1 MTAVAVEK
9 NLTEK
14 RDKRAKSIAAMGLV
28 NREVDKF
35 LVSTPSLR
43 GKQTSYEVWRNEAGK
58 IRCNCLE
65 FEEAAVSDSAFRC
78 EHILAVKY
86 ALVAKNTESATKQPV
101 KVETQIEV
109 TPTQVVEEDKSAT
122 ESRSF
127 DNGEGDLEIDNQS
140 KIQNPKSKIEMSTRG
155 EQKAGEVQENV
166 SVKGQTETQKVSEPS
181 HLANTQGDKKM
192 TQNNLKE
199 MPFVTAEESTQTE
212 TANNVLN
219 FSTTLRELR
228 KNVDPE
234 LVKQREGWRDRNGNT
249 HYVDYVEWHTVADI
263 LDENAPNWMHTVKDI
278 RQIGDIFTVT
288 VAITI
293 DGITREGIGTGTA
306 DSEMG
311 IKKAE
316 HDALKRAAV
325 KFGIAR
331 DLYKKES
338 DTIEREGA
346 VPPPQNDGFPANPVA
361 KSLSDLVTAKQLGM
375 IRAIAREINVDAD
388 EECQN
393 VMQCKTD
400 ELSKKAASGLIQHL
414 QDLQKNQEVSVQQ
427 PMRRAG

>member
-1 MTAVAVEK
+1 
-9 NLTEK
+9 
-14 RDKRAKSIAAMGLV
+14 
-28 NREVDKF
+28 
-35 LVSTPSLR
+35 
-43 GKQTSYEVWRNEAGK
+43 
-58 IRCNCLE
+58 LE
-65 FEEAAVSDSAFRC
+65 FEESAAVDPAFRC

-101 KVETQIEV
+101 KVETTIEV
-109 TPTQVVEEDKSAT
+109 KPTQAAAKDENET
-122 ESRSF
+122 ESRP
-127 DNGEGDLEIDNQS
+127 S
-140 KIQNPKSKIEMSTRG
+140 KRG
-155 EQKAGEVQENV
+155 EQKSDEVQENILAE
-166 SVKGQTETQKVSEPS
+166 GQAEIEKVAEPS
-181 HLANTQGDKKM
+181 HLISTQGDKKM
-192 TQNNLKE
+192 TQAKVKE
-199 MPFVTAEESTQTE
+199 APIVEQGEE

-293 DGITREGIGTGTA
+293 DGITREGIGTGNAET
-306 DSEMG
+306 ELG

-346 VPPPQNDGFPANPVA
+346 VPTPSNDGGFPSNPIA

-375 IRAIAREINVDAD
+375 IRAISREIGVDAD
-388 EECQN
+388 QECQN
-393 VMQCKTD
+393 AMNCKTD
-400 ELSKKAASGLIQHL
+400 ELSKKAGSSFIQHL
-414 QDLQKNQEVSVQQ
+414 QDMQKNNDVQVQQQ

>member
-109 TPTQVVEEDKSAT
+109 TPTQVVEEDKSAP
-122 ESRSF
+122 ESSPNLGMRDADSEF
-127 DNGEGDLEIDNQS
+127 DNES
-140 KIQNPKSKIEMSTRG
+140 KIQNPKSKMSRDG
-155 EQKAGEVQENV
+155 EQKADEVQENV
-166 SVKGQTETQKVSEPS
+166 LVKGQTETQKVSEPS

-192 TQNNLKE
+192 TQANLKE
-199 MPFVTAEESTQTE
+199 APFVTAEESAEKE

-293 DGITREGIGTGTA
+293 NGITREGIGTGTA

-346 VPPPQNDGFPANPVA
+346 VPPPQNDGFPANPIA